1 MEYGYLLLLP
11 WKVCNGLVTGVK
23 IMVSI
28 CDCGCGSVKAVDPGS
43 FYLQTKS
50 SDTCTIPILKALC

>member
-23 IMVSI
+23 IMVR
-28 CDCGCGSVKAVDPGS
+28 VVTVAAV
-43 FYLQTKS
+43 L
-50 SDTCTIPILKALC
+50 